1 MKPEELSP
9 AQLSDLANDFQD
21 HEIFTRESLSIR
33 DLGGSVVPLHLSPG
47 QLKLNETIRRQRK
60 RGKPV
65 RIVVLKT
72 RRSFFTAGSCAEMF
86 HDVPFFPGRRGLVI
100 ADKFKPAA
108 LEAFDYLLQ
117 YQRRYKPFTRH
128 GAGLKLPRLVKDTQQ
143 EIRWD
148 NGSGIE
154 VLSAEGGEIRG
165 GGRHWTLLDELAFW
179 RNAQKTL
186 TGVLNMVPY
195 LPETAVIA
203 QSTANGIG
211 GEFYDLCQLAQDPAN
226 PSGWEFLFFG
236 WLEHPVYSMAF
247 DQPALKVQLQRT
259 LSPEEKVLQSMH
271 GATLEQLNW
280 RRKTISTECRG
291 DINTFHQEYPTT
303 AEEAFLASGRPV
315 FDHQA
320 LMRHPVSPGE
330 AGELQVIEEGPEQ
343 RRLVF
348 IPGDRGALTL
358 FARPQTGRRY
368 VCGADPSR
376 GVDVSV
382 AKRGSD
388 PDYSVGFVIDADTG
402 VQAALLRARIRP
414 VAFAEYL
421 SLVCR
426 WFNWAYLVPEAND
439 AGFIDA
445 LLRTGYPLEWIY
457 QRQRDPTDRRPGR
470 IEEVGFE
477 TTSLTRDWL
486 VGAAED
492 AIRNMAISIRS
503 QVVVNECIRF
513 VVKPNGK
520 KEHQDG
526 AHDDTVLALGLT
538 EIGRR
543 TMPKRSASLLGG
555 AGRVKIQQYGKRRID
570 NGDED

>member
-1 MKPEELSP
+1 MKPSDLSP
-9 AQLSDLANDFQD
+9 AQLAELGIDFQD
-21 HEIFTRESLSIR
+21 HQAFCRESLSIR
-33 DLGGSVVPLHLSPG
+33 DLGGSVVALELSPG
-47 QLKLNETIRRQRK
+47 QLKLNEAIRRQRK

-65 RIVVLKT
+65 RLVVLKT

-117 YQRRYKPFTRH
+117 YQRRYRPFTRH

-236 WLEHPVYSMAF
+236 WLEHPIYQLAF
-247 DQPALKVQLQRT
+247 DTLADKTKLQAS
-259 LSPEEKVLQSMH
+259 LSPEEHVLQSMH

-291 DINTFHQEYPTT
+291 DVNTFHQEYPTT

-320 LMRHPVSPGE
+320 LMRHPVTQGQP
-330 AGELQVIEEGPEQ
+330 GELQVHEEGPQQ
-343 RRLVF
+343 RKLIF
-348 IPGDRGALTL
+348 IPGEHGALTIWKH
-358 FARPQTGRRY
+358 PQVGRRY
-368 VCGADPSR
+368 VASADPSK
-376 GVDVSV
+376 GIDVSRS
-382 AKRGSD
+382 KRGSN
-388 PDYSVGFVIDADTG
+388 PDFCASLIADADTG
-402 VQAALLRARIRP
+402 VQVALLRARIRP
-414 VAFAEYL
+414 IAFAEYV

-426 WFNWAYLVPEAND
+426 WYNWAYLVPEAND
-439 AGFIDA
+439 PGFIDA
-445 LLRTGYPLEWIY
+445 LVRTGYPLEWIY
-457 QRQRDPTDRRPGR
+457 VRQRDPTDRRPGT
-470 IEEVGFE
+470 IDEIGFE
-477 TTSLTRDWL
+477 TTSLTREWL
-486 VGAAED
+486 ISAAED
-492 AIRNMAISIRS
+492 AVRTMAITITS
-503 QVVVNECIRF
+503 QVVISECTTF
-513 VVKPNGK
+513 VIKPNGK
-520 KEHQDG
+520 KEHKDDH
-526 AHDDTVLALGLT
+526 HDDTVIGLGLL

-543 TMPKRSASLLGG
+543 TMPKRKPVTTGG
-555 AGRVKIQQYGKRRID
+555 SGRAMIRQYGKRPR
-570 NGDED
+570 DEDDE